1 MKTFSILTLAVILS
15 AFYAISHAQSWE
27 LNGNS
32 TIDPNDDFVGTTDDN
47 ALRFRT
53 DNTFRMGLTGVDGFL
68 GINTTTPA
76 ARFHMVDGA
85 FVVSGNTGSNPNL
98 GAGARM
104 MWIPDRWA
112 FRAGQVTGTNWDAPN
127 VGVDSFAVRDNR
139 VSDAHSE
146 TASMPSDLRRKH
158 NHYHQ
163 SPNGAMGR

>member
-1 MKTFSILTLAVILS
+1 MKTIITLALFIVLS
-15 AFYAISHAQSWE
+15 AFYSLSNAQWNTTG
-27 LNGNS
+27 NGGTDEATN
-32 TIDPNDDFVGTTDDN
+32 FVGTTDN
-47 ALRFRT
+47 QALRFRT
-53 DNTFRMGLTGVDGFL
+53 DNTFRMGLTGADGFL
-68 GINTTTPA
+68 GINTTAPA

-112 FRAGQVTGTNWDAPN
+112 FRAGQVTGTNWDALN
-127 VGVDSFAVRDNR
+127 VGVDSFAVGDNR

-158 NHYHQ
+158 NHYHHG
-163 SPNGAMGR
+163 PNGAMGR